1 MYGHFVLENHS
12 KMEKSGR
19 YAFMDGSEREITKD
33 IETKLELSC
42 ADDFLEIGFGSGII
56 LKSLA
61 GIVGSASGLDHPNCV
76 KVFEEE
82 NPGLATLTGGDFLE
96 VDGTILGNFDKILI
110 YSVLHCLS
118 SEEEVT
124 AFVGK
129 ALALLRPGGRV
140 LIGDLPNSSAKKRL
154 LATRHGRD
162 LEESWR
168 ELVEKEGGN
177 QPQLSDQ
184 NEKLISFNDDSIL
197 KIIRFVRECGQESY
211 LLPQASGLPFSKTR
225 EDILIIAR
233 HE

>member
-1 MYGHFVLENHS
+1 
-12 KMEKSGR
+12 
-19 YAFMDGSEREITKD
+19 MDGSQGEITKD
-33 IETKLELSC
+33 IEAKLELSC
-42 ADDFLEIGFGSGII
+42 TDNFLEIGFGSGVL

-61 GIVGSASGLDHPNCV
+61 GLVGSASGLDHPNCV

-82 NPGLATLTGGDFLE
+82 NPGLATLIGENFLE
-96 VDGTILGNFDKILI
+96 VDETILGKFDKILI
-110 YSVLHCLS
+110 YSVFHCLS

-129 ALALLRPGGRV
+129 VLSLLRPGGRV
-140 LIGDLPNSSAKKRL
+140 LIGDLPNLSAKERL
-154 LATRHGRD
+154 LATRHGQD

-168 ELVEKEGGN
+168 ELVEKEGGI

-184 NEKLISFNDDSIL
+184 NETLIRLNDDSIL
-197 KIIRFVRECGQESY
+197 KIIRYVRECGQEAY